1 MPEATDKDEELYGTD
16 RMLEALNKEP
26 DAAPEKLLENV
37 HIAVNEFVGDAPQFV
52 DLTMLALTSP
62 ELEKKL
68 DSTLDGIEKLT
79 FDLKGLKYIS
89 SAGLRVLAAA
99 MDIME
104 DRGEMFV
111 ANANNDVRDV
121 FEITGFIEDLNMI

>member
-1 MPEATDKDEELYGTD
+1 MDIGMNKNGNELTIS
-16 RMLEALNKEP
+16 LEGRL
-26 DAAPEKLLENV
+26 D
-37 HIAVNEFVGDAPQFV
+37 
-52 DLTMLALTSP
+52 TLTSP
-62 ELEKKL
+62 ELEKML
-68 DSTLDGIEKLT
+68 DSALDGIEKLT

-111 ANANNDVRDV
+111 ANANDDVRDV